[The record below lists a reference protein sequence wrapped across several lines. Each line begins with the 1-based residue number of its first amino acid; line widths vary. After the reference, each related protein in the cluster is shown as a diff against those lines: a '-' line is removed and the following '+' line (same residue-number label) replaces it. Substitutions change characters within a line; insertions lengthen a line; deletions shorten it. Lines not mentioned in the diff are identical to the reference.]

1 MSDIMVGIELLVV
14 GLIMVF
20 AVLLFL
26 MYLMKLLNVVVGP
39 QQKAEVQRLTKPP
52 VIVKAE
58 LQEDEMIAV
67 LAALSGLLPKDKQAV
82 VRFKAT
88 GSMGSPD
95 DEPEIA
101 ALIGAL
107 TCVVNNSTNQK
118 LVSVKPLV

>member
-1 MSDIMVGIELLVV
+1 MVGIELLVV
-14 GLIMVF
+14 GMIMVF

-67 LAALSGLLPKDKQAV
+67 LAALSGILPKDKQAV

>member
-1 MSDIMVGIELLVV
+1 MNDIMVGLELLGV
-14 GLIMVF
+14 GMTVVF

-26 MYLMKLLNVVVGP
+26 MFLMKLLAAFAGTP
-39 QQKAEVQRLTKPP
+39 QEKEVQRLTKPP
-52 VIVKAE
+52 VIVTEE

-88 GSMGSPD
+88 GSVGSPD

-107 TCVVNNSTNQK
+107 TCVLNNSTNQK
-118 LVSVKPLV
+118 LVSVKPLT